1 MPSDTKPKLSIR
13 FGLGAIKAV
22 GFNMTENAV
31 KERVENGKFKDIYDF
46 SERLDPK
53 TINKKSI
60 EALSKAGAFD
70 CLHDNRHQIANSFDV
85 LSSYAAQKHEAASS
99 NQMSLFC
106 GTPEADVK
114 PELKKVE
121 KWTKIERLQKEF
133 EAFGFFLNEHPTDD
147 HVPALRRRGVIFSDK
162 LERDELG
169 DNSLVKMSGVIAGS
183 KHRSGPRGRFAYLTI
198 SDYLGIFEAMI
209 FDENFNTDFFANNA
223 HLKNK
228 FFILL
233 LVVTTINFAQTARK
247 YSNEFLNIGAGA
259 KGLAMGGAQVASVA
273 DATAG
278 YWNPAGL
285 TEIKEHTVASLMHA
299 EYFAGIGK
307 YDYASIAMPLDDPT
321 VVTRSLGFSLI
332 RFAVDD
338 IPNTLFLV
346 EPDGSVNYNNIRSFS
361 SADYA
366 LLVSYGQ
373 VIFSDENRTFS
384 FGANAKVVHRSVG
397 SFAKAWGLGID
408 AGLQYRTSRFNV
420 GLMAK
425 DVTTTFNAWNFSFTD
440 KSCED
445 HEDYS

>member
-1 MPSDTKPKLSIR
+1 MS
-13 FGLGAIKAV
+13 
-22 GFNMTENAV
+22 NMTYSRICVLAV
-31 KERVENGKFKDIYDF
+31 V
-46 SERLDPK
+46 
-53 TINKKSI
+53 
-60 EALSKAGAFD
+60 
-70 CLHDNRHQIANSFDV
+70 C
-85 LSSYAAQKHEAASS
+85 
-99 NQMSLFC
+99 
-106 GTPEADVK
+106 
-114 PELKKVE
+114 
-121 KWTKIERLQKEF
+121 
-133 EAFGFFLNEHPTDD
+133 
-147 HVPALRRRGVIFSDK
+147 
-162 LERDELG
+162 
-169 DNSLVKMSGVIAGS
+169 
-183 KHRSGPRGRFAYLTI
+183 
-198 SDYLGIFEAMI
+198 
-209 FDENFNTDFFANNA
+209 
-223 HLKNK
+223 
-228 FFILL
+228 L
-233 LVVTTINFAQTARK
+233 LVSNASAQFRK

-259 KGLAMGGAQVASVA
+259 RGLGMGGAQVASVA

-285 TEIKEHTVASLMHA
+285 TEIKEHPVASLMHA

-307 YDYASIAMPLDDPT
+307 YDYASIAMPLDNPT

-440 KSCED
+440 KEKEVLYLTNNDIPVKSTELTAPRLVLGASYFAELSENLGLNAELNMD
-445 HEDYS
+445 LSFDGKRNVLFSSSTVNMDPRAGVELEYKKQLFGRLGVYNFQQGMKDGDSTNLKKVWIYQPGLGVGFKLKNVEIDYAFTNLANQSNPLYTHIFSLKFNLVRKENTY